1 MPLIVLYKRNRQKLK
16 FKTGRGGKKSLKEM
30 FKKILK
36 EQHQISIFDSDQ
48 SSG

>member
-1 MPLIVLYKRNRQKLK
+1 MPLIVLHKINCQKLK
-16 FKTGRGGKKSLKEM
+16 FKTGRGGKKSLKEN